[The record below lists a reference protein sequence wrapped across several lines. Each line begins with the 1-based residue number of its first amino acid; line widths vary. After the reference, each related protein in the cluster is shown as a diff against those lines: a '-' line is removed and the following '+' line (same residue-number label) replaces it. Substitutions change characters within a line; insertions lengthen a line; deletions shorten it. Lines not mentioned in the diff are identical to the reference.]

1 MTRKKLIWGRQLT
14 LQARRRLPTRILVLF
29 VNCSFVRWDSLPP
42 RPLFTGRRTDMKADA
57 RETFRLL
64 SLSEVAIEDPLQGG
78 ITGIALGRGKP
89 VLVVPASAV
98 RLRSDPHKRQRTSTA
113 RPARPNARQKIA
125 VCGPSSPSSRNQS
138 ANARHPVAKGTAA
151 LLRSSPCHTHGNH
164 IRVPETPTCRKLAFP
179 GIRFRCLASDCCR
192 ICPRVAKSVYIG
204 PKRLQTLLHRDPNV
218 AAPQEREEEGQNDA
232 SSIAN

>member
-1 MTRKKLIWGRQLT
+1 
-14 LQARRRLPTRILVLF
+14 
-29 VNCSFVRWDSLPP
+29 
-42 RPLFTGRRTDMKADA
+42 MKADA

-78 ITGIALGRGKP
+78 ITGIALGCGKP

-98 RLRSDPHKRQRTSTA
+98 RLAQTRISDSEHRQPAQRDRTRGKKSQSA
-113 RPARPNARQKIA
+113 
-125 VCGPSSPSSRNQS
+125 GPSSPSSRNQS

-204 PKRLQTLLHRDPNV
+204 SKRLQTLLLRDPNV